1 MLKCR
6 ATIAILAAA
15 ALLVAACDDP
25 KPAMSGRMRG
35 PADLAAVKA
44 CPQRE
49 PGCNRT
55 TEGHH
60 LLLVTNSRGDDVR
73 LFDTERRT
81 FFEAFI
87 PLFPLSIPVGRHP
100 RAIAVDP
107 HGEWAFVGNLLDGDV
122 SLIDLAP
129 NRLVEVDCDGD
140 PGTAAASL
148 DCPAVPDQAED
159 PINDR
164 CLAGV
169 SRAVLGQ
176 GLAEPVQPE
185 DIAVPRGSAG
195 ADAPAWPQDEPLPVW
210 VSLPGAGR
218 LVLLHFIY
226 PLDGGPQLLRHV
238 AEMEVGGL
246 PSGLAVS
253 DDGTRLYAADEASDS
268 IVVVDTA
275 AWTSQR
281 VVVGGPTRRVYLGP
295 REEVLYAVRLD
306 DNRIALVDTATLQ
319 RRSAF
324 VDERP
329 EAQDPN
335 GGEQDMVLPG
345 IPRAIGFSHG
355 HTMTISTG
363 RSDADPDTVTTYYPF
378 ADEDGDGIND
388 AEPISRFGFVSDMD
402 GNVYVIDAE
411 RHGNIDIL
419 PLTGPSVGSWGYVVG
434 GDTLVLEDFQEAC
447 QGYTSGDGA
456 KVETC
461 PHPHL
466 AGMDRYYTPP
476 DDSGRQDE
484 PEPVYNGIWVRAGA
498 TKTEGWILTW
508 EGVLPGTGSS
518 ASGRFAGLRLEDDR
532 PGLDF
537 EISGVQRGDR
547 LQVLS
552 PPAPDPDGGL
562 GPHPACVPAGQT
574 EARTELRVAAVS
586 ERVLQLEDP
595 GMDPGLCWPGA
606 VRYQVRARN
615 AWTVLGT
622 VSGPQPRAEMWPWDE
637 PPPEQPAYDNGLI
650 AFTLI
655 EPAPEEPGVEGAEPR
670 SVPRDAAWGFSTDDG
685 FENARFAPSVRVGQ
699 AGPVQV
705 IDLDD
710 GADEEEREEDDPLT
724 GPADDR
730 VYVLFEGSNALMEL
744 FPDNLASTNYLL
756 YQ

>member
-1 MLKCR
+1 MLTCR

-15 ALLVAACDDP
+15 ALLATACDDP
-25 KPAMSGRMRG
+25 KPAMEGRMRG
-35 PADLAAVKA
+35 PADFAAVKA

-55 TEGHH
+55 TAGHH
-60 LLLVTNSRGDDVR
+60 LLLISNSRGDDVR

-81 FFEAFI
+81 FFEALN

-107 HGEWAFVGNLLDGDV
+107 HGEWAFVGNMLDGDV
-122 SLIDLAP
+122 SLVDLAP
-129 NRLVEVDCDGD
+129 NRLIEVDCDGD

-148 DCPAVPDQAED
+148 DCPAEPDQAEA

-185 DIAVPRGSAG
+185 DIAVPAG
-195 ADAPAWPQDEPLPVW
+195 ATGEDEPAWPPEEPLPVW

-218 LVLLHFIY
+218 LVLLHFHY
-226 PLDGGPQLLRHV
+226 PHDGAPQLLRHV
-238 AEMEVGGL
+238 AAMEVGGL

-253 DDGTRLYAADEASDS
+253 DDGSRLYAADEASDS
-268 IVVVDTA
+268 IVVIDTA

-306 DNRIALVDTATLQ
+306 DNRIALVDTATLE

-329 EAQDPN
+329 EARDPN
-335 GGEQDMVLPG
+335 GGEQDIVLPG

-355 HTMTISTG
+355 HTVTISNALAAED
-363 RSDADPDTVTTYYPF
+363 SEAVTTYYPYL
-378 ADEDGDGIND
+378 DEDGDRIND
-388 AEPISRFGFVSDMD
+388 AEPISRFGFVSDMN
-402 GNVYVIDAE
+402 GNAYVLDAE

-419 PLTGPSVGSWGYVVG
+419 PMTGPSAGPWGYVVG
-434 GDTLVLEDFQEAC
+434 GETLELEDFMEAC
-447 QGYTSGDGA
+447 QGFTTGDGA
-456 KVETC
+456 EVELC

-484 PEPVYNGIWVRAGA
+484 PEPIYNGIWVRAGA
-498 TKTEGWILTW
+498 TKTEGWVLTW

-518 ASGRFAGLRLEDDR
+518 ASGRFVGLRLEDDR

-537 EISGVQRGDR
+537 EFSGVQRGDR

-552 PPAPDPDGGL
+552 PPASDPDGGT
-562 GPHPACVPAGQT
+562 GPHPACIPQGET
-574 EARTELRVAAVS
+574 EARTEFRVAAVS
-586 ERVLQLEDP
+586 ARVLQLEDP
-595 GMDPGLCWPGA
+595 DMDPGLCWPGA
-606 VRYQVRARN
+606 VRYQVRVRD

-637 PPPEQPAYDNGLI
+637 PPPAQPAYDNGLI

-655 EPAPEEPGVEGAEPR
+655 EPAPENPDDPQAQMP

-685 FENARFAPSVRVGQ
+685 FENARFAPQVRVGQ
-699 AGPVQV
+699 AGPVAV

-710 GADEEEREEDDPLT
+710 GADEEEREADDPLS

-730 VYVLFEGSNALMEL
+730 VYILFEGSNALMEF
-744 FPDNLASTNYLL
+744 FPGNLASTNYLI